1 MAHSGT
7 LGHPLTPPRSGAE
20 LRRGALVALGVHGI
34 LFAALTVNIP
44 WTPPP
49 PKVVAAELWS
59 AVPQSAP
66 LPAAAEPA
74 PPPTEPPPE
83 VQPPPTPAPPEPKVA
98 PKIPDK
104 QVDAQI
110 ALEKDMKARAEKE
123 KAEKAERAE
132 KARLEKV
139 AKEKADKAKADREKL
154 EREKL
159 AREKAQRAE
168 KAEKAEAQK
177 RAAAEE
183 ARVAQMREE
192 NLKRMMGQIGPAGTT
207 GSTGTGGTAAKEASY
222 SSSYEGK
229 IRAAIKSNLIF
240 NRAFTGNPKVIVE
253 IRVGPSGTIISQRI
267 KTRSGNPEW
276 DEAVLRAV
284 ERTGTLPRDVDGRVP
299 DLMEV
304 TYGPADLMKN

>member
-20 LRRGALVALGVHGI
+20 LRRGALVALAVHGI

-74 PPPTEPPPE
+74 PPPTEPPIE
-83 VQPPPTPAPPEPKVA
+83 VQPPPTPAPAEPKVA

-110 ALEKDMKARAEKE
+110 ALEKEKKVRAEKE

-139 AKEKADKAKADREKL
+139 AKEKADKEKADREKL

-183 ARVAQMREE
+183 ARVAKIREDQIARQRALLDGSGGVAASDAAPSAKYQGILQRIVFANIQRPVGLKGQPRVE
-192 NLKRMMGQIGPAGTT
+192 VEINLAPN
-207 GSTGTGGTAAKEASY
+207 GSVMSVRATQPSVNSSWDKAVVEGIWKAAKFPPDET
-222 SSSYEGK
+222 GK
-229 IRAAIKSNLIF
+229 VWPKLYLGVAAEDS
-240 NRAFTGNPKVIVE
+240 R
-253 IRVGPSGTIISQRI
+253 
-267 KTRSGNPEW
+267 
-276 DEAVLRAV
+276 
-284 ERTGTLPRDVDGRVP
+284 
-299 DLMEV
+299 
-304 TYGPADLMKN
+304 